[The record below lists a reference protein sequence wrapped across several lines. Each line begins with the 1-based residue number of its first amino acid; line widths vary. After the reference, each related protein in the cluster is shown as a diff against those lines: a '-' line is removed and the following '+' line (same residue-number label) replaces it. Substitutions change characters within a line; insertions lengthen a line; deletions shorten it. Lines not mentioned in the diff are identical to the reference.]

1 ARPRGRSRSAGEREK
16 LASMDINVSS
26 ACQRRE
32 DRDESLLRGL
42 LQRRLLRL
50 LLAAMGAEEPGP
62 PTLTELP
69 SPATPLAEAPEKAPS
84 SQARVDNWSMSP
96 REDTIRTPLRAAS
109 A

>member
-1 ARPRGRSRSAGEREK
+1 MYHP
-16 LASMDINVSS
+16 

-32 DRDESLLRGL
+32 DLDESLLRGL

-62 PTLTELP
+62 PTLTEP
-69 SPATPLAEAPEKAPS
+69 SKTRYA
-84 SQARVDNWSMSP
+84 AR
-96 REDTIRTPLRAAS
+96 RS